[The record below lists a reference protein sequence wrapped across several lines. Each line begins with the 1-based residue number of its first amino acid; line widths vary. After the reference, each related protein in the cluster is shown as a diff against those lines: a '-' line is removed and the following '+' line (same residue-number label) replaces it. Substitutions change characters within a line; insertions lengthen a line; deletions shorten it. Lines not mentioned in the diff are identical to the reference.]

1 MKDSALQ
8 VVNRSLSSFAKD
20 KPKINERLEIL
31 KNLRISKF
39 GTKGKF
45 QKFSDEHLLY
55 LTDPA
60 NIEIWKDLSLADI
73 YAVFKKHF
81 GLGPEFQISPSHF
94 GRIFSDFN
102 VKRPNAAVNANA
114 KSEK

>member
-1 MKDSALQ
+1 
-8 VVNRSLSSFAKD
+8 
-20 KPKINERLEIL
+20 
-31 KNLRISKF
+31 
-39 GTKGKF
+39 
-45 QKFSDEHLLY
+45 LLY

-102 VKRPNAAVNANA
+102 VKRPNPTGKSHANT